1 MAKPTHAIAVVVR
14 SAVRDLAD
22 AGCDVTEARPPGLH
36 EAHQVTLGYWGDK
49 RMSHERL
56 FKRWDAFRSG
66 MLGFMSDFDLIV
78 SPVGPDIAPPYRAK
92 IVPAHLFSYTIPYSL
107 SGNPCVVVWDGT
119 QKLDDLDAGDV
130 LDALS
135 DDLMNYGDLNAA
147 LQRLLRW
154 GTPNMP
160 GLEQLLKQLRE
171 AREREL
177 GRYNL
182 DSTID
187 QLRRQV
193 QEVIDTEKAGI
204 DRRLNESQTPEAKKL
219 MERIARQRN
228 DQLDRLPDDL
238 GGQVKGLRDYEFVD
252 DEARQKFE
260 ELMQQLQK
268 QMVDQMFQGMKGS
281 IQQMQGQDLSR
292 VRDMVRELNTML
304 EQRMEGR
311 TPDFNG
317 FMERFGDMFPPG
329 INSLDELLEHL
340 QRQMAQMQ
348 SLLQSMS
355 PEAREE
361 LRQMMDA
368 LLQDDSLRLELA
380 RLSGFM
386 QAMMPPSELSE
397 RYPFFGEDP
406 LSMGEA
412 MGLMERLQQ
421 MDRLESQLERGS
433 FRPDDVDR
441 SLAQQ
446 LLGNDARQAL
456 DQLRKLTEVL
466 EKAGYVERKGRRME
480 LTPRGMRRIGQSA
493 LRDIFDQLKKTRM
506 GQHQLWR
513 GGIGNDA
520 SDEIKDYEYGDP
532 FLLDLKET
540 LFNSLV
546 REGPKVPVKMA
557 ADDFV
562 VHRTEHVTQAST
574 VLMIDMSRSMFL
586 RGCFLAAK
594 KVAIALDSLIR
605 SQYPRDSLY
614 VVGFSNYAVELKPQ
628 TLPQLALNDYVY
640 GTNMQHGFQLAR
652 SLLAKHRGNR
662 QIIMITDG
670 EPTAHI
676 AENGRAQ
683 FSYPPTFETIQQTLK
698 EVKRCTRDRVVIN
711 TFMLERGPYLTEFIN
726 QMTRINKGRAFFVSP
741 DRLGEYILVDYVSGK
756 QRRRA
761 SNRRARI
768 A

>member
-1 MAKPTHAIAVVVR
+1 VKFR
-14 SAVRDLAD
+14 YS
-22 AGCDVTEARPPGLH
+22 
-36 EAHQVTLGYWGDK
+36 
-49 RMSHERL
+49 
-56 FKRWDAFRSG
+56 RWDGSQR
-66 MLGFMSDFDLIV
+66 
-78 SPVGPDIAPPYRAK
+78 
-92 IVPAHLFSYTIPYSL
+92 
-107 SGNPCVVVWDGT
+107 
-119 QKLDDLDAGDV
+119 LDDLDAGDV

-154 GTPNMP
+154 GSPNMP

-182 DSTID
+182 DSTVE
-187 QLRRQV
+187 QMREKV
-193 QEVIDTEKAGI
+193 QDVIDTEKRGI
-204 DRRLNESQTPEAKKL
+204 ERRQSESATPEAKKL
-219 MERIARQRN
+219 MDRIARARN
-228 DQLDRLPDDL
+228 EQLDRLPDDL
-238 GGQVKGLRDYEFVD
+238 GGRVKGLRDYEFVD
-252 DEARQKFE
+252 DEARQKFD
-260 ELMQQLQK
+260 ELMQGLQK

-281 IQQMQGQDLSR
+281 IQQMRGEDLSR

-304 EQRMEGR
+304 EERMEGR

-317 FMERFGDMFPPG
+317 FMDRYGDMFPPG

-361 LRQMMDA
+361 LRQMMDS

-441 SLAQQ
+441 SLAQE
-446 LLGNDARQAL
+446 LLGDEARQAI

-493 LRDIFDQLKKTRM
+493 LRDIFDQLKKARM
-506 GQHQLWR
+506 GQHQLAR
-513 GGIGNDA
+513 GGLGNDA
-520 SDEIKDYEYGDP
+520 SDELKDYEYGDP
-532 FLLDLKET
+532 FHLDLKET

-546 REGPKVPVKMA
+546 REGPKIPVKMA
-557 ADDFV
+557 AKDFV

-670 EPTAHI
+670 EPTAHL
-676 AENGRAQ
+676 EDNGRAY
-683 FSYPPTFETIQQTLK
+683 FAYPPSFKTIQQTLL
-698 EVKRCTRDRVVIN
+698 EVRRCTLDRVVIN

-741 DRLGEYILVDYVSGK
+741 DRLGEYVLVDYVSGK

-761 SNRRARI
+761 STKRSRI

>member
-1 MAKPTHAIAVVVR
+1 
-14 SAVRDLAD
+14 
-22 AGCDVTEARPPGLH
+22 VTFR
-36 EAHQVTLGYWGDK
+36 Y
-49 RMSHERL
+49 S
-56 FKRWDAFRSG
+56 RWDGSQR
-66 MLGFMSDFDLIV
+66 V
-78 SPVGPDIAPPYRAK
+78 
-92 IVPAHLFSYTIPYSL
+92 
-107 SGNPCVVVWDGT
+107 
-119 QKLDDLDAGDV
+119 DDLDAGDL
-130 LDALS
+130 LDSLS

-154 GTPNMP
+154 GSPNMQ

-182 DSTID
+182 DSTVD
-187 QLRRQV
+187 QLRQEV
-193 QEVIDTEKAGI
+193 QEIVDTERQGI
-204 DRRLNESQTPEAKKL
+204 ERRQTEAATPEARKL
-219 MERIARQRN
+219 MDRIAGQRN
-228 DQLDRLPDDL
+228 EQLDRMPEDL
-238 GGQVKGLRDYEFVD
+238 GGRVKALRDYEFVD
-252 DEARQKFE
+252 DGARQKFE
-260 ELMQQLQK
+260 ALMQRLQK
-268 QMVDQMFQGMKGS
+268 QMLDQMFQGLKGS
-281 IQQMQGQDLSR
+281 IQQMQGEDLSR
-292 VRDMVRELNTML
+292 VRDMVRSLNKML
-304 EQRMEGR
+304 EDRMEGR

-317 FMERFGDMFPPG
+317 FMEKFGDMFPPG

-348 SLLQSMS
+348 SLLQSLS

-441 SLAQQ
+441 SLAQE
-446 LLGNDARQAL
+446 LLGPEARQAL
-456 DQLRKLTEVL
+456 DQLRRVTEVL
-466 EKAGYVERKGRRME
+466 EKAGYVERRGRRLE

-493 LRDIFDQLKKTRM
+493 LKDIFDQLKKTRM
-506 GQHQLWR
+506 GQHQLYR
-513 GGIGNDA
+513 GGIGNEA
-520 SDEIKDYEYGDP
+520 SEELKEYEYGDP
-532 FLLDLKET
+532 FLMDLKET

-546 REGPKVPVKMA
+546 REGPQVPVRIGAK
-557 ADDFV
+557 DFV

-662 QIIMITDG
+662 QIIMITDA
-670 EPTAHI
+670 EPTAHL
-676 AENGRAQ
+676 EDNGRAY
-683 FSYPPTFETIQQTLK
+683 FAYPPTYKTIQQTLR
-698 EVKRCTRDRVVIN
+698 EVRRCTRDRIVIN

-741 DRLGEYILVDYVSGK
+741 ERLGEYLLVDYVSGR

-761 SNRRARI
+761 SSRRARI

>member
-1 MAKPTHAIAVVVR
+1 MKFR
-14 SAVRDLAD
+14 YSR
-22 AGCDVTEARPPGLH
+22 CDG
-36 EAHQVTLGYWGDK
+36 
-49 RMSHERL
+49 S
-56 FKRWDAFRSG
+56 
-66 MLGFMSDFDLIV
+66 
-78 SPVGPDIAPPYRAK
+78 
-92 IVPAHLFSYTIPYSL
+92 
-107 SGNPCVVVWDGT
+107 

-154 GTPNMP
+154 GTPTTP

-177 GRYNL
+177 GRYNR
-182 DSTID
+182 DSTVE
-187 QLRRQV
+187 QLREQV

-204 DRRLNESQTPEAKKL
+204 DRRMNEAQTPEAKKL

-228 DQLDRLPDDL
+228 DQLDRLPDGL
-238 GGQVKGLRDYEFVD
+238 GGQGKGLRDYEFVD
-252 DEARQKFE
+252 DEARQKCE
-260 ELMQQLQK
+260 QLMEKLQK

-281 IQQMQGQDLSR
+281 IQQMQGEDLSR
-292 VRDMVRELNTML
+292 VRDMVRELNKML

-311 TPDFNG
+311 TPDFSG
-317 FMERFGDMFPPG
+317 FMDRYGDMFPPG

-433 FRPDDVDR
+433 FRPEDVDR
-441 SLAQQ
+441 SLAEQ
-446 LLGNDARQAL
+446 LLGNEAKRAL
-456 DQLRKLTEVL
+456 DQLRRVTEVL

-493 LRDIFDQLKKTRM
+493 LRDIFDQLTKTRM
-506 GQHQLWR
+506 GQHQLFR

-520 SDEIKDYEYGDP
+520 SDELKDYEYGDP

-546 REGPKVPVKMA
+546 REGPKVPVRLDAK
-557 ADDFV
+557 DFV

-605 SQYPRDSLY
+605 TQFPRDTLY
-614 VVGFSNYAVELKPQ
+614 VVGFSNHAVELKPHS
-628 TLPQLALNDYVY
+628 LPAIALNDYVY
-640 GTNMQHGFQLAR
+640 GTNMQHAFQVGR
-652 SLLAKHRGNR
+652 SLLARHRGNR

-670 EPTAHI
+670 EPTAHL
-676 AENGRAQ
+676 EDNGRAY
-683 FSYPPTFETIQQTLK
+683 FAYPPTFKTIQQTLR
-698 EVKRCTRDRVVIN
+698 EVRRCTRDRIVIN

-756 QRRRA
+756 QKRQRSRA
-761 SNRRARI
+761 S
-768 A
+768 

>member
-1 MAKPTHAIAVVVR
+1 MT
-14 SAVRDLAD
+14 
-22 AGCDVTEARPPGLH
+22 
-36 EAHQVTLGYWGDK
+36 
-49 RMSHERL
+49 
-56 FKRWDAFRSG
+56 
-66 MLGFMSDFDLIV
+66 
-78 SPVGPDIAPPYRAK
+78 
-92 IVPAHLFSYTIPYSL
+92 
-107 SGNPCVVVWDGT
+107 
-119 QKLDDLDAGDV
+119 
-130 LDALS
+130 
-135 DDLMNYGDLNAA
+135 YGDLNAA

-154 GTPNMP
+154 GSPNMP

-182 DSTID
+182 DSTVE
-187 QLRRQV
+187 QLREKV
-193 QEVIDTEKAGI
+193 QEVIDTEKSGI
-204 DRRLNESQTPEAKKL
+204 ERRLNEAATHEAKKL
-219 MERIARQRN
+219 MERIAGQRN
-228 DQLDRLPDDL
+228 EQLDRLPDDL
-238 GGQVKGLRDYEFVD
+238 GGRVKGLRDYEFVD

-260 ELMQQLQK
+260 ELMQGLQK

-292 VRDMVRELNTML
+292 VRDMVRELNKML

-317 FMERFGDMFPPG
+317 FMERYGDMFPPG

-340 QRQMAQMQ
+340 QRQMAQI
-348 SLLQSMS
+348 
-355 PEAREE
+355 
-361 LRQMMDA
+361 
-368 LLQDDSLRLELA
+368 LQDHALRLELA

-433 FRPDDVDR
+433 FRPDDIDR
-441 SLAQQ
+441 SLAQK
-446 LLGNDARQAL
+446 LLGPDARQSL
-456 DQLRKLTEVL
+456 DQLRQVTEVL
-466 EKAGYVERKGRRME
+466 EKAGYVERKGRRLE
-480 LTPRGMRRIGQSA
+480 LTPRGMRRISQSA

-506 GQHQLWR
+506 GQHKLWR
-513 GGIGNDA
+513 GGVGTDA
-520 SDEIKDYEYGDP
+520 SDELKVYEYGDP
-532 FLLDLKET
+532 FLLEMKET
-540 LFNSLV
+540 LFSSIV

-557 ADDFV
+557 PQDFV
-562 VHRTEHVTQAST
+562 VHRTEHMTQAST

-640 GTNMQHGFQLAR
+640 GTN
-652 SLLAKHRGNR
+652 
-662 QIIMITDG
+662 
-670 EPTAHI
+670 
-676 AENGRAQ
+676 
-683 FSYPPTFETIQQTLK
+683 
-698 EVKRCTRDRVVIN
+698 
-711 TFMLERGPYLTEFIN
+711 
-726 QMTRINKGRAFFVSP
+726 
-741 DRLGEYILVDYVSGK
+741 
-756 QRRRA
+756 
-761 SNRRARI
+761 
-768 A
+768 

>member
-1 MAKPTHAIAVVVR
+1 
-14 SAVRDLAD
+14 
-22 AGCDVTEARPPGLH
+22 
-36 EAHQVTLGYWGDK
+36 
-49 RMSHERL
+49 
-56 FKRWDAFRSG
+56 
-66 MLGFMSDFDLIV
+66 
-78 SPVGPDIAPPYRAK
+78 
-92 IVPAHLFSYTIPYSL
+92 
-107 SGNPCVVVWDGT
+107 
-119 QKLDDLDAGDV
+119 
-130 LDALS
+130 
-135 DDLMNYGDLNAA
+135 
-147 LQRLLRW
+147 
-154 GTPNMP
+154 
-160 GLEQLLKQLRE
+160 
-171 AREREL
+171 
-177 GRYNL
+177 
-182 DSTID
+182 
-187 QLRRQV
+187 
-193 QEVIDTEKAGI
+193 
-204 DRRLNESQTPEAKKL
+204 
-219 MERIARQRN
+219 
-228 DQLDRLPDDL
+228 
-238 GGQVKGLRDYEFVD
+238 
-252 DEARQKFE
+252 
-260 ELMQQLQK
+260 
-268 QMVDQMFQGMKGS
+268 
-281 IQQMQGQDLSR
+281 
-292 VRDMVRELNTML
+292 
-304 EQRMEGR
+304 
-311 TPDFNG
+311 
-317 FMERFGDMFPPG
+317 MFPPG

-446 LLGNDARQAL
+446 ILGDEARQAL

-520 SDEIKDYEYGDP
+520 SDELKVYEYGDP

-540 LFNSLV
+540 LFNSIV
-546 REGPKVPVKMA
+546 REGPKIPVKMA
-557 ADDFV
+557 PADFI

-614 VVGFSNYAVELKPQ
+614 VVGFSNYAVELKPH

-670 EPTAHI
+670 EPTAHL
-676 AENGRAQ
+676 AENGKAY
-683 FSYPPTFETIQQTLK
+683 FAYPPTFQTIQQTLR
-698 EVKRCTRDRVVIN
+698 EVKRCTRDRIVIN

-741 DRLGEYILVDYVSGK
+741 DRLGEYVLVDYVSGK

-761 SNRRARI
+761 SSRRGARI

>member
-1 MAKPTHAIAVVVR
+1 VKFR
-14 SAVRDLAD
+14 YS
-22 AGCDVTEARPPGLH
+22 
-36 EAHQVTLGYWGDK
+36 
-49 RMSHERL
+49 
-56 FKRWDAFRSG
+56 RWDGSQR
-66 MLGFMSDFDLIV
+66 V
-78 SPVGPDIAPPYRAK
+78 
-92 IVPAHLFSYTIPYSL
+92 
-107 SGNPCVVVWDGT
+107 
-119 QKLDDLDAGDV
+119 DDLDAGDL
-130 LDALS
+130 LDSLS

-154 GTPNMP
+154 GSPNMQ

-182 DSTID
+182 DSTVD
-187 QLRRQV
+187 QLRQDV
-193 QEVIDTEKAGI
+193 QEIVDTERQGI
-204 DRRLNESQTPEAKKL
+204 ERRQNEAATPEARKL
-219 MERIARQRN
+219 MDRIAGQRN
-228 DQLDRLPDDL
+228 EQLDRMPDDL
-238 GGQVKGLRDYEFVD
+238 GGRVKALRDYEFVD
-252 DEARQKFE
+252 DEARQKFQA
-260 ELMQQLQK
+260 LMQRLQK
-268 QMVDQMFQGMKGS
+268 QMLDQMFQGLKGS

-292 VRDMVRELNTML
+292 VREMVRSLNKML
-304 EQRMEGR
+304 EDRMEGR

-317 FMERFGDMFPPG
+317 FMEKFGDMFPPG

-348 SLLQSMS
+348 SLLQSLS

-386 QAMMPPSELSE
+386 QAMMPPSELTE

-441 SLAQQ
+441 SLAQE
-446 LLGNDARQAL
+446 LLGPEARQAL
-456 DQLRKLTEVL
+456 DQLRRVTEVL
-466 EKAGYVERKGRRME
+466 EKAGYVERRGRRLE

-493 LRDIFDQLKKTRM
+493 LKDIFDQLKKTRM
-506 GQHQLWR
+506 GQHQLYR
-513 GGIGNDA
+513 GGIGNEA
-520 SDEIKDYEYGDP
+520 SDELKEYEYGDP
-532 FLLDLKET
+532 FLMDLKET

-546 REGPKVPVKMA
+546 REGPQVPVHIGAK
-557 ADDFV
+557 DFV

-670 EPTAHI
+670 EPTAHL
-676 AENGRAQ
+676 EDNGRAY
-683 FSYPPTFETIQQTLK
+683 FAYPPTYKTIQQTLR
-698 EVKRCTRDRVVIN
+698 EVRRCTRDRIVIN

-741 DRLGEYILVDYVSGK
+741 ERLGEYLLIDYVSGR

-761 SNRRARI
+761 SARRARI

>member
-1 MAKPTHAIAVVVR
+1 MK
-14 SAVRDLAD
+14 
-22 AGCDVTEARPPGLH
+22 
-36 EAHQVTLGYWGDK
+36 
-49 RMSHERL
+49 
-56 FKRWDAFRSG
+56 FR
-66 MLGFMSDFDLIV
+66 
-78 SPVGPDIAPPYRAK
+78 
-92 IVPAHLFSYTIPYSL
+92 YSR
-107 SGNPCVVVWDGT
+107 WDGT

-187 QLRRQV
+187 QLRQQV
-193 QEVIDTEKAGI
+193 QEVIDTEKSGI
-204 DRRLNESQTPEAKKL
+204 DRRLNEAQTPEAKKL

-252 DEARQKFE
+252 DAARQKFE
-260 ELMQQLQK
+260 ELMEQLQT
-268 QMVDQMFQGMKGS
+268 QMVDQMFQGIKGS

-292 VRDMVRELNTML
+292 VREMVRELNTML

-329 INSLDELLEHL
+329 IHSL
-340 QRQMAQMQ
+340 
-348 SLLQSMS
+348 
-355 PEAREE
+355 
-361 LRQMMDA
+361 DA

-386 QAMMPPSELSE
+386 QAMMPPSEMSE

-446 LLGNDARQAL
+446 LLGDDARQAL
-456 DQLRKLTEVL
+456 DQLRKLTDVL

-520 SDEIKDYEYGDP
+520 SDELKDYEYG
-532 FLLDLKET
+532 
-540 LFNSLV
+540 
-546 REGPKVPVKMA
+546 G
-557 ADDFV
+557 
-562 VHRTEHVTQAST
+562 
-574 VLMIDMSRSMFL
+574 
-586 RGCFLAAK
+586 
-594 KVAIALDSLIR
+594 
-605 SQYPRDSLY
+605 
-614 VVGFSNYAVELKPQ
+614 
-628 TLPQLALNDYVY
+628 
-640 GTNMQHGFQLAR
+640 
-652 SLLAKHRGNR
+652 
-662 QIIMITDG
+662 
-670 EPTAHI
+670 
-676 AENGRAQ
+676 
-683 FSYPPTFETIQQTLK
+683 
-698 EVKRCTRDRVVIN
+698 
-711 TFMLERGPYLTEFIN
+711 
-726 QMTRINKGRAFFVSP
+726 
-741 DRLGEYILVDYVSGK
+741 
-756 QRRRA
+756 
-761 SNRRARI
+761 
-768 A
+768 

>member
-1 MAKPTHAIAVVVR
+1 MKFR
-14 SAVRDLAD
+14 YS
-22 AGCDVTEARPPGLH
+22 
-36 EAHQVTLGYWGDK
+36 
-49 RMSHERL
+49 
-56 FKRWDAFRSG
+56 RWDGS
-66 MLGFMSDFDLIV
+66 
-78 SPVGPDIAPPYRAK
+78 
-92 IVPAHLFSYTIPYSL
+92 
-107 SGNPCVVVWDGT
+107 

-154 GTPNMP
+154 GAPNMP

-177 GRYNL
+177 GKYNL
-182 DSTID
+182 DSTVE
-187 QLRRQV
+187 QLRQEV
-193 QEVIDTEKAGI
+193 QEVIDAERSGI
-204 DRRLNESQTPEAKKL
+204 DRRVDEAATPEAKKL
-219 MERIARQRN
+219 MERIARQRRE
-228 DQLDRLPDDL
+228 QLDRLPDDL
-238 GGQVKGLRDYEFVD
+238 GGRVKSLRDYEFVD
-252 DEARQKFE
+252 DQARQKFE
-260 ELMQQLQK
+260 ELMQRLQK
-268 QMVDQMFQGMKGS
+268 QMVYQMFQGLKGS

-292 VRDMVRELNTML
+292 ARDRVREPHQML
-304 EQRMEGR
+304 GDRVEGR
-311 TPDFNG
+311 
-317 FMERFGDMFPPG
+317 
-329 INSLDELLEHL
+329 
-340 QRQMAQMQ
+340 A
-348 SLLQSMS
+348 
-355 PEAREE
+355 
-361 LRQMMDA
+361 
-368 LLQDDSLRLELA
+368 
-380 RLSGFM
+380 
-386 QAMMPPSELSE
+386 
-397 RYPFFGEDP
+397 
-406 LSMGEA
+406 
-412 MGLMERLQQ
+412 
-421 MDRLESQLERGS
+421 SQLKRAS
-433 FRPDDVDR
+433 SRPDSVDR
-441 SLAQQ
+441 TRAQQ
-446 LLGNDARQAL
+446 LLGDEARQAL

-506 GQHQLWR
+506 GQHQLFR

-520 SDEIKDYEYGDP
+520 SDELKDYEYGDP

-546 REGPKVPVKMA
+546 REGPKVPVKVDA
-557 ADDFV
+557 KDFV

-676 AENGRAQ
+676 DEDNGRAY
-683 FSYPPTFETIQQTLK
+683 FAYPPTFKTIQQTLR
-698 EVKRCTRDRVVIN
+698 EVRRCTRDRIVIN

-741 DRLGEYILVDYVSGK
+741 DRLGEYVLVDYVSGK
-756 QRRRA
+756 QRRRTG
-761 SNRRARI
+761 SRRSRI